1 MYSKYLTMYILVII
15 MTAKEDVTMTQVNF
29 RVEDDVK
36 LNAEKALKDMGLSMS
51 TAINMFL
58 VKVVREKRI
67 PFEINADPFYSEANM
82 RYLDKVISGIE
93 SGKAKLEEHELIE
106 AD

>member
-1 MYSKYLTMYILVII
+1 
-15 MTAKEDVTMTQVNF
+15 MTQINF

-58 VKVVREKRI
+58 VKVGRERRI
-67 PFEINADPFYSEANM
+67 PFEVNADPFYSEVNM
-82 RYLDKVISGIE
+82 RYLDRVISDIE
-93 SGKAKLEEHELIE
+93 SGKTKLVEHDLIE
-106 AD
+106 VD